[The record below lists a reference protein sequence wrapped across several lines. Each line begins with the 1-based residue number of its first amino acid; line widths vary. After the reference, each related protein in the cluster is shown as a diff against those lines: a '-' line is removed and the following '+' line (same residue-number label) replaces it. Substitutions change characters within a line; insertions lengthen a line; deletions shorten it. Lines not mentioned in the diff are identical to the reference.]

1 MTPREFWNLAGRA
14 GRMNHDSI
22 GVVGLAAGNEP
33 GKIVEY
39 VSRATGE
46 LVSRLVNMLDELY
59 NAWRLNELETVIQH
73 EQWEDF
79 RCYVAHLWNE
89 KKNLDAV
96 LADTEQLLRHTFGYG
111 ILQTSAKGRS
121 NQNDYRSLQ
130 GHL

>member
-46 LVSRLVNMLDELY
+46 LVSRLVNMLDELDD
-59 NAWRLNELETVIQH
+59 AGRLNELEAVIQD

-79 RCYVAHLWNE
+79 R
-89 KKNLDAV
+89 
-96 LADTEQLLRHTFGYG
+96 Q
-111 ILQTSAKGRS
+111 
-121 NQNDYRSLQ
+121 
-130 GHL
+130 